1 MFLTLA
7 LQKMSQIVTPR
18 QRCRIETQ
26 PARVKRYRCN
36 QQKSRRGSK
45 RTFKPRQELSRF
57 SGPDTIFS
65 GSHAIHL
72 KIF

>member
-26 PARVKRYRCN
+26 PACIKRYLSN
-36 QQKSRRGSK
+36 QQISRRGPK

-57 SGPDTIFS
+57 SGPDTMFS

-72 KIF
+72 RIF